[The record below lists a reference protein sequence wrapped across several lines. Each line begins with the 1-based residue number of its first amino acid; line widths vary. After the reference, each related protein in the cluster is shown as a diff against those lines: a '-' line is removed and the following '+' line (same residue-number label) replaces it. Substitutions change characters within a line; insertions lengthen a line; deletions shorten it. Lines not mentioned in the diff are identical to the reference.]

1 MHSITT
7 HSQYKAVPLS
17 QTADLDAGSRYQ
29 GNISVASRNPVW
41 VVKRTTAS
49 LQSGKPHEPR
59 THPCCSPK
67 TNRSKTA
74 FVFTLHTSIPQAVET
89 KHHINEENHKH
100 VACFVEVCILHTKYA
115 LVIATIMVNFGCELM
130 GDASSR
136 WRKTA
141 CGDFWPNVKKCVAL
155 NQLFLKTHAMFSHA
169 KSTTQQ
175 HRITHDRCY
184 SLQIP

>member
-7 HSQYKAVPLS
+7 HSQYMQCCS
-17 QTADLDAGSRYQ
+17 DLDAGSRYQ
-29 GNISVASRNPVW
+29 GDISVGSRHPVW
-41 VVKRTTAS
+41 VVKRTTAG
-49 LQSGKPHEPR
+49 LQSGKPPEPH

-67 TNRSKTA
+67 TNSSKTA

-89 KHHINEENHKH
+89 KPHINEENHKH
-100 VACFVEVCILHTKYA
+100 VAWLVEVCILRTKHA
-115 LVIATIMVNFGCELM
+115 LGIPTIMVHLGCEFM

-155 NQLFLKTHAMFSHA
+155 NQLFLKTPAMFSHA

-175 HRITHDRCY
+175 RMIAGIHYRFSITK
-184 SLQIP
+184 